1 MTVIWHNGQF
11 KDIRDKVLSPESPGL
26 QFGTGCFTT
35 MFCSSEGCEFLS
47 AHLERLK
54 KSLGL
59 FRMDFKNEDYQSLAE
74 TLLEKNGWKEA
85 RMKILC
91 VENEEKGTDTFLM
104 PSPAGKEPEPVH
116 LVLSGEKRGDLF
128 IYKHKLTSYA
138 YNAYYMREAARSGR
152 DTLFIDYRSHLL
164 ETATANL
171 FLIRGNEILTP
182 HHSLPLLDGII
193 KEELLKAQSAGP
205 YQIREEF
212 LTAEDLTEVEGA
224 FLTNSVKKIIPVS
237 SLEGRSF
244 DSVRFPALER
254 SLRAILNERA
264 KTSFKLSL

>member
-59 FRMDFKNEDYQSLAE
+59 FRMDFKNEDYQSLAKI
-74 TLLEKNGWKEA
+74 LLKKNGWKES

-91 VENEEKGTDTFLM
+91 VENEENGTDTFLM
-104 PSPAGKEPEPVH
+104 PSPAGKAPEPVH
-116 LVLSGEKRGDLF
+116 IVLSGEKRGDLF

-152 DTLFIDYRSHLL
+152 VSLFMDYRSHLL

-193 KEELLKAQSAGP
+193 KEELLKEGAAGP
-205 YQIREEF
+205 YCIREEF
-212 LTAEDLTEVEGA
+212 LTEKSLEGFQGA
-224 FLTNSVKKIIPVS
+224 FLTNAVKKIIPVS
-237 SLEGRSF
+237 SLEGRIL
-244 DSVRFPALER
+244 DRRRFAALEHA
-254 SLRAILNERA
+254 LRDILCERA
-264 KTSFKLSL
+264 KSSFEST